1 MHISTDL
8 SIHPSN
14 LYFFSLDMFFENID
28 EINFKIL
35 NLNMLERVK
44 INGNKQYYT
53 DLDSANI
60 T

>member
-1 MHISTDL
+1 
-8 SIHPSN
+8 
-14 LYFFSLDMFFENID
+14 MFFENID

-35 NLNMLERVK
+35 NLNMLEKVK

>member
-1 MHISTDL
+1 
-8 SIHPSN
+8 
-14 LYFFSLDMFFENID
+14 MFFENID

-44 INGNKQYYT
+44 INDNKQYYT